1 MLMEEKT
8 ILVTGA
14 TDGIGKQ
21 TALELAR
28 QGARLLLHGRDARR
42 GAAVVEEISRATG
55 NSKLE
60 FYLADLSSQKQIRD
74 LADEIRRRHARLDV
88 LLNNAGVYRKER
100 TLSEDGLEM
109 TFAVNHLA
117 PFLLTNL
124 LLDLLLKSA
133 PARIITVSSV
143 AYQSA
148 RLDFENLQGEKK
160 YHPWGAYAISKLGNI
175 LFTFKLAEMLE
186 GANVTANA
194 LHPGTVSTKLLLEAF
209 GSTGAS
215 VEKGAETSVFLASSP
230 EVEGVSGRYFV
241 DQQSQE
247 TSPLAN
253 DKEVQQRF
261 WEVSE
266 QLCGQKLEHCILF
279 DK

>member
-266 QLCGQKLEHCILF
+266 QLCGQKFEHGRLF
-279 DK
+279 DH